1 MRYTPDRAAV
11 DGLDLEVWR
20 GECFGLL
27 GPNGAG
33 KTTTVE
39 ILEGLRTPTSGA
51 VEVLGRRWGADTTAL
66 RARIGVALQETHML
80 PRMTVVE
87 ALTMFVSFYEDGP
100 DVATLLAGS
109 ELTEH
114 RNVRY
119 ENLSGGQKQRL
130 AFACALSGDPDLL
143 FLDEPTN
150 GLDPQSRRQMWS
162 LVERYKERGRT
173 VVLTT
178 HYMEEAEQLCDR
190 VAIIDRGRVIACGTS
205 AELIAEVGGGRIEF
219 SMAPAPSDLT
229 ALSGLPSVREARW
242 GSDQQILLNVDH
254 LHVAV
259 PALVEYVAREGSAL
273 TRLTT
278 RHVSLEDVFI
288 HHTGRALRD

>member
-11 DGLDLEVWR
+11 DGLNLEIWR

-39 ILEGLRTPTSGA
+39 ILEGLRAPTSGA
-51 VEVLGRRWGADTTAL
+51 VEVLGRRWGADTAAL

-87 ALTMFVSFYEDGP
+87 ALTMFVSFYEQGP
-100 DVATLLAGS
+100 DVSTLLAVS

-114 RNVRY
+114 RNARY

-130 AFACALSGDPDLL
+130 AFACALSGDPELL

-190 VAIIDRGRVIACGTS
+190 VAIVDRGRVIACGTS

-219 SMAPAPSDLT
+219 SMTPVPSDLA
-229 ALSGLPSVREARW
+229 ALTGLPSIREARCDN
-242 GSDQQILLNVDH
+242 DQQILRSVDH
-254 LHVAV
+254 LHIAV
-259 PALVEYVAREGSAL
+259 PALVEYIRRENAAL
-273 TRLTT
+273 TRITT
-278 RHVSLEDVFI
+278 RHASLEDVFL